1 MVVAVLRHR
10 LWSLTTL
17 GLVALVAVAIM
28 GLLFGSAHIPP
39 ATALRAVWAEIVG
52 GRVTADQLPDYRIV
66 VESRLPRV
74 LTGIVVGA
82 GLGVVGLLVQA
93 MVRNPLADPY
103 VLGISSGASVG
114 ATAVVLFGVLGG
126 LGLYAMPT
134 AAFLGALVATAAV
147 YFLARDGSGLAPLRL
162 VLMGTALAY
171 GFSALTT
178 VLVFLAPTG
187 DAARNVMFWLLGSLA
202 ASSWHTFWVVLAATA
217 AGVVITAACA
227 ERLNALAMGDDVAAS
242 LGIDAARFRLALF
255 VLTAFVTGLIV
266 SVCGA
271 IGFVGLVLP
280 HVARLLVGADHRGLV
295 VLVPVLGAMFLVLA
309 DLIARTLV
317 PPYELPIG
325 AITAAVGAPVFLLLM
340 RGRVR
345 E

>member
-1 MVVAVLRHR
+1 MTVLRHR
-10 LWSLTTL
+10 LVLLTVL
-17 GLVALVAVAIM
+17 CLIAIVAVAAA

-39 ATALRAVWAEIVG
+39 RAALTALWAELVG
-52 GRVTADQLPDYRIV
+52 GHVSTADMPDYRIV

-82 GLGVVGLLVQA
+82 GLSVVGIVVQA

-134 AAFLGALVATAAV
+134 AAFLGALAATAAV
-147 YFLARDGSGLAPLRL
+147 YVLARDAGGLAPLRL

-202 ASSWHTFWVVLAATA
+202 ASSWDTFWVVLVAT
-217 AGVVITAACA
+217 VVGWVATAACA
-227 ERLNALAMGDDVAAS
+227 DRLDALAMGDDVAAS
-242 LGIDAARFRLALF
+242 LGINAPRFRMLLF

-280 HVARLLVGADHRGLV
+280 HVARLLVGANHRGLIV
-295 VLVPVLGAMFLVLA
+295 VGPALGAVFLVLA

-340 RGRVR
+340 RRRVR

>member
-1 MVVAVLRHR
+1 MPRKLLALSAASITALVLAA
-10 LWSLTTL
+10 TL
-17 GLVALVAVAIM
+17 GLV
-28 GLLFGSAHIPP
+28 FGSVHVPSGS
-39 ATALRAVWAEIVG
+39 ALWYVWAEMAG
-52 GRVTADQLPDYRIV
+52 GHIHADELPEYRII

-82 GLGVVGLLVQA
+82 GLSLVGIVVQA

-114 ATAVVLFGVLGG
+114 ATAVVLFGVLGA
-126 LGLYAMPT
+126 LGPYAMPL
-134 AAFLGALVATAAV
+134 AAFAGALVATAAV
-147 YFLARDGSGLAPLRL
+147 YLLARDSAGLAPLRL

-171 GFSALTT
+171 GFSAITT
-178 VLVFLAPTG
+178 VLIFLAPAG

-202 ASSWHTFWVVLAATA
+202 AANWHTFWLVAVAVA
-217 AGVVITAACA
+217 AGAVLTVLCA

-242 LGIDAARFRLALF
+242 LGVDAPRFRLGLF
-255 VLTAFVTGLIV
+255 VLTALITGIV
-266 SVCGA
+266 VSACGA

-280 HVARLLVGADHRGLV
+280 HVARLLVGADHRALV
-295 VLVPVLGAMFLVLA
+295 MLTPLLGAVFLVLA

-340 RGRVR
+340 RRKAVG
-345 E
+345 